1 MHFCTR
7 PQEIVVYRQNLR
19 DAMAFSNKVYK
30 IKSLNNE
37 RQEEKT
43 VVSSLNLELQI
54 KIVLKF
60 ILKTVSTAIAIMVSE
75 FQ

>member
-1 MHFCTR
+1 
-7 PQEIVVYRQNLR
+7 
-19 DAMAFSNKVYK
+19 MAFSNKVYK